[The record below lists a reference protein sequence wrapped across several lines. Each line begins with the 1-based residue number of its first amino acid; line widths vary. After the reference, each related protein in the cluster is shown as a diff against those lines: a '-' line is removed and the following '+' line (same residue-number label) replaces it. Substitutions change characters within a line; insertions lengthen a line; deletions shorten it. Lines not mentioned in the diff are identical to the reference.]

1 VTSIKEPATDGTAE
15 APARRRVY
23 VTPSMIAAAQAQVEI
38 SRQLG
43 RDVPKVVQKIAQATM
58 EPID

>member
-1 VTSIKEPATDGTAE
+1 MTSTKEPATDATAE
-15 APARRRVY
+15 APRRTVY

>member
-1 VTSIKEPATDGTAE
+1 MDGTE

>member
-1 VTSIKEPATDGTAE
+1 
-15 APARRRVY
+15 
-23 VTPSMIAAAQAQVEI
+23 MIAAAQAQVEI